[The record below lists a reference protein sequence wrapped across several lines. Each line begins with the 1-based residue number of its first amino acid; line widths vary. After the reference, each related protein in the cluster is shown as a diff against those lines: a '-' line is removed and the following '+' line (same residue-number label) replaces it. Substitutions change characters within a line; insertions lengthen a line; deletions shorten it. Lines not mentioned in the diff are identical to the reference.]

1 MQYTASLSRSQGR
14 SAWSIIF
21 RHPLRNDRQGRPGL
35 RVRRGLGT
43 SDQTQAQALVDQMN
57 ELLRTEELWKPGL
70 RAEALKRYDEVIVAA
85 FYDDIEPIFSD
96 PWDTRDQVIPLP
108 ETFHKVQMIG
118 TTGAGKTT
126 VVRQL
131 IGTNPD
137 SEYFPSTSTAKTTIA
152 DTEIVL
158 TDAPF
163 RAVVTFRS
171 QFEVGQ
177 HIEDCVAA
185 AVMAAYEGA
194 KPDESARKLLEHRE
208 QRFRLRY
215 LLGSFAAEAGTDAE
229 EDESAEEEDTPR
241 QVESEVSAE
250 ERAEFER
257 RLRGYLSDIAALA
270 EAVRA
275 KVSAGLDT
283 NVEDLRRREDKDV
296 FQELVEDELYDH
308 SSFHEL
314 VMRLL
319 DEVKQRF
326 SYQRQGQFTNDADGW
341 PKLWTWETADR
352 AAFIREVR
360 RFSSNY
366 APNFGKLLSP
376 LVNGMRIAGPFKP
389 EWGDGSI
396 PPLVVMDSEGLGHT
410 PDSTSSLSTSVTR
423 RFHIADTILL
433 VDNAM
438 NPMQAAPGAVLSS
451 VATNG
456 HAKKLAVAFTHF
468 DQVRGDNLPTP
479 TAKREHV
486 RGSLDNMIGV
496 ITAEL
501 GRGAEL
507 AFRRDLE
514 SRIFFLANIQKLKVK
529 GPTEEEFRRLL
540 KTMSPE
546 PPTPAEQHDLIPL
559 PGPEEAASDEEVFT
573 PTFDEARLVWYIQKA
588 IQEFREQWRARLG
601 LDYRPGVDKVH
612 WASVKAL
619 TRYVSTFGWDEYNS
633 LRPVADLLQYVV
645 RQVNVFLRNECRW
658 RSDGAIDDDGVA
670 YVARQ
675 TSAQLLP
682 ILRKMLIA
690 NPVDT
695 WRRAYTYRGRGSTV
709 ERAVDIDSIYRG
721 VAPLLTEMSSIA
733 SVPLELEVRRIVR
746 QAFQTYAATPAA
758 EASVGD

>member
-1 MQYTASLSRSQGR
+1 
-14 SAWSIIF
+14 
-21 RHPLRNDRQGRPGL
+21 
-35 RVRRGLGT
+35 LGT
-43 SDQTQAQALVDQMN
+43 SDQAKAQSLVDEMN
-57 ELLRTEELWKPGL
+57 ELLRTEELWKPSL
-70 RAEALKRYDEVIVAA
+70 RAEALKRYNEVIVAA
-85 FYDDIEPIFSD
+85 FYDNIEPTFSD

-108 ETFHKVQMIG
+108 DAFHKVQMIG

-126 VVRQL
+126 VVRQM
-131 IGTNPD
+131 IGTNPE

-158 TDAPF
+158 VEGAF

-171 QFEVGQ
+171 QFEVEQ

-185 AVMAAYEGA
+185 AVMAAYEDA
-194 KPDESARKLLEHRE
+194 NPKEVARKLLEHRA

-215 LLGSFAAEAGTDAE
+215 LLGSFAATEADTDAE
-229 EDESAEEEDTPR
+229 EDESAEEEATPR
-241 QVESEVSAE
+241 QPESELSTE
-250 ERAEFER
+250 ERLELDR
-257 RLRGYLSDIAALA
+257 RLRGYLSDIVTLA
-270 EAVRA
+270 DAVRA
-275 KVSAGLDT
+275 KVTAGLAT

-308 SSFHEL
+308 GDFHDL
-314 VMRLL
+314 VIRLL

-326 SYQRQGQFTNDADGW
+326 SYQRQGQFVHEADGW
-341 PKLWTWETADR
+341 PKMWTWETADR

-376 LVNGMRIAGPFKP
+376 LVNGMRVAGPFKP

-438 NPMQAAPGAVLSS
+438 NPMQAAPAAVLTS

-468 DQVRGDNLPTP
+468 DLVRGDNLPTP

-486 RGSLDNMIGV
+486 RGSLDNMIGMV
-496 ITAEL
+496 TADL

-507 AFRRDLE
+507 ALRRDLE
-514 SRIFFLANIQKLKVK
+514 RRIFFLANIQWLKVK

-540 KTMSPE
+540 QTMSPE
-546 PPTPAEQHDLIPL
+546 PPSPSGQPAAILVLTPKESIPS
-559 PGPEEAASDEEVFT
+559 GETFT

-601 LDYRPGVDKVH
+601 LDYRPGIDKVH

-633 LRPVADLLQYVV
+633 LRPVADLLQYVI
-645 RQVNVFLRNECRW
+645 RQVNAFLRNECRW
-658 RSDGAIDDDGVA
+658 AADGEIDDDGVA

-675 TSAQLLP
+675 TSGQLLP
-682 ILRKMLIA
+682 IFKKMLVA

-695 WRRAYTYRGRGSTV
+695 WRRAYIYRGRGSTV
-709 ERAVDIDSIYRG
+709 DRAVDIDSIYRS

-746 QAFQTYAATPAA
+746 HAFLSYIAIPTS